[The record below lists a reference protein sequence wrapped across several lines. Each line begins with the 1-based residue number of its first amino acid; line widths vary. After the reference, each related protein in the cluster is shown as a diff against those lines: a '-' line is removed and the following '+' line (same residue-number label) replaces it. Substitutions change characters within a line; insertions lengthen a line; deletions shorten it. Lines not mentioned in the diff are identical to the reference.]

1 VSIALVDRGRDPGYT
16 GTVGRIHGPGPHM
29 AQATA
34 LLALLAIAPPT
45 DPTARESWFW
55 NAPPQ
60 CPSGETVRAEI
71 EAHLGEPMAELPL
84 EDWSVVGTVTHD
96 EDAGYA
102 VALVIETPDGRHDRL
117 LTDPSSCDALSSSAA
132 LLVALALSPDSDAL
146 GPDPDPKPEPDPKP
160 QPNPEPQPGPEP
172 VESAPEIEPVE
183 PAQPASSPEPL
194 TFAVSLAPGL
204 DWGTLRGVT
213 PHSRLALAW
222 QPRRLRV
229 SVAAHFGANPAFEL
243 PDLPLEIRLWR
254 WSLAGEIGPV
264 PTLGRFE
271 FPLMAGIEAGQLLL
285 TPSALVP
292 RSSQVAWAALLVTP
306 GVSWVPLDWFAV
318 TAQAG
323 TTVAFVQPTFEVTGL
338 DPILVPSRIGVRA
351 YLGVEFRVPLIM
363 KTD

>member
-1 VSIALVDRGRDPGYT
+1 
-16 GTVGRIHGPGPHM
+16 M
-29 AQATA
+29 AYATA

-45 DPTARESWFW
+45 DTTVRERWFW

-71 EAHLGEPMAELPL
+71 EEHLGEPMAQLPL
-84 EDWSVVGTVTHD
+84 TTWSVVGTVTHD

-117 LTDPSSCDALSSSAA
+117 LTDPSSCEALSSSAA
-132 LLVALALSPDSDAL
+132 LLVALALSPDPEAL
-146 GPDPDPKPEPDPKP
+146 GPEPEPDPEP
-160 QPNPEPQPGPEP
+160 TPPPNPKPKPTQEPEP
-172 VESAPEIEPVE
+172 IDPASGIEPAE
-183 PAQPASSPEPL
+183 PPQSTSTPDPL
-194 TFAVSLAPGL
+194 TFAISLAPGL

-243 PDLPLEIRLWR
+243 PGLPLKIRLWR
-254 WSLAGEIGPV
+254 WSLAGEVGPV

-285 TPSALVP
+285 TPSALIP

-306 GVSWVPLDWFAV
+306 GVSWVPLEWFAV
-318 TAQAG
+318 TARAG

>member
-1 VSIALVDRGRDPGYT
+1 MAL
-16 GTVGRIHGPGPHM
+16 
-29 AQATA
+29 ATA
-34 LLALLAIAPPT
+34 LMAWLAISPPT
-45 DPTARESWFW
+45 ATRETWSW

-60 CPSGETVRAEI
+60 CPSGDAVRAEL
-71 EAHLGEPMAELPL
+71 EQHLGEPLAALPFAA
-84 EDWSVVGTVTHD
+84 WSVLGTVTHD
-96 EDAGYA
+96 DDRGYA

-117 LTDPSSCDALSSSAA
+117 LTDPSSCEALSSSAA
-132 LLVALALSPDSDAL
+132 LLLALALSPDNAAPLEPESEPESA
-146 GPDPDPKPEPDPKP
+146 PQTQPAPKPKP
-160 QPNPEPQPGPEP
+160 QPLEPELT
-172 VESAPEIEPVE
+172 IEPVE
-183 PAQPASSPEPL
+183 PPSTPDPL
-194 TFAVSLAPGL
+194 TFGISLAPGF

-229 SVAAHFGANPAFEL
+229 SIAAHFGATPAFTL
-243 PDLPLEIRLWR
+243 PTLPIKIRLWR
-254 WSLAGEIGPV
+254 WSVAGEIGPV

-285 TPSALVP
+285 TPSALIP

-318 TAQAG
+318 TARAG
-323 TTVAFVQPTFEVTGL
+323 TTVAFVQPTFELDGL
-338 DPILVPSRIGVRA
+338 DPILVPSRVGVRA